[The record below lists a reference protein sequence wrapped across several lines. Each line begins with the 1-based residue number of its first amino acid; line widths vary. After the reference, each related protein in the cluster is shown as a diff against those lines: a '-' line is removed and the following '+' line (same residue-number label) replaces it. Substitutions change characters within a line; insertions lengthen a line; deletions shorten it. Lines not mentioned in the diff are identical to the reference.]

1 VLGYGDLQV
10 GQQLEI
16 VAESEL
22 LVAFG
27 DGIEHDR
34 LPIAWGQR
42 LLVGT
47 ASSRLALVTG

>member
-1 VLGYGDLQV
+1 VLGYGDLQA
-10 GQQLEI
+10 GQQLEL

-34 LPIAWGQR
+34 LPIGWGQR
-42 LLVGT
+42 LTVGT
-47 ASSRLALVTG
+47 AASRLSLVSG

>member
-1 VLGYGDLQV
+1 VLGYGDLQA
-10 GQQLEI
+10 GQQLEL

-34 LPIAWGQR
+34 LPNGWGQR
-42 LLVGT
+42 LTVGT
-47 ASSRLALVTG
+47 AASRLSLVSG